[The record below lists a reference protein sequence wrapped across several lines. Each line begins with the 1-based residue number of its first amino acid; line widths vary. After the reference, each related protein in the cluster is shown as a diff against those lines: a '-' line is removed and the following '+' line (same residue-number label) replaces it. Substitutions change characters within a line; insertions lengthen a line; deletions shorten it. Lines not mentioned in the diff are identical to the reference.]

1 MAESTID
8 TEYVKQLEETVEV
21 LTTHFDKDVRYGHWV
36 DRHVD
41 NDKKKTI
48 IRSDLRVLGVV
59 LAYVVH
65 KDGRWMAYHLHRIDT
80 KKFSGYEF
88 GRLHGRRGYYESIDE
103 AKTTALRAIR

>member
-48 IRSDLRVLGVV
+48 IRSDLRVLGVGCCAC
-59 LAYVVH
+59 LCRSQRRAL
-65 KDGRWMAYHLHRIDT
+65 DGISPSPHRY
-80 KKFSGYEF
+80 KEVQ
-88 GRLHGRRGYYESIDE
+88 RV
-103 AKTTALRAIR
+103 